1 MSRKRRQYNASFKA
15 RVALEALRGDKT
27 VSEISSV
34 FEIHP
39 NQVGKWKKQALENL
53 PSLFERG
60 QSGGSRER
68 EGLVEELYQQIGML
82 QTELTWLKKK
92 YDAVA

>member
-1 MSRKRRQYNASFKA
+1 MSRKRRQYSASFKA

-27 VSEISSV
+27 ISEISSR

-53 PSLFERG
+53 PSLFEHG
-60 QSGGSRER
+60 KSSESREQ
-68 EGLVEELYQQIGML
+68 EELVEELYRQIGKL
-82 QTELTWLKKK
+82 QTELTWLKKNC
-92 YDAVA
+92 DVVA